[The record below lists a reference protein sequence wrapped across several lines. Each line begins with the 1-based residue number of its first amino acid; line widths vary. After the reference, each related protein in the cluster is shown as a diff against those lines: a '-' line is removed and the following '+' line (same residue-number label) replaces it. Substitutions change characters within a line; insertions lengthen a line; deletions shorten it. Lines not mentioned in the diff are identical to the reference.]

1 MKINT
6 IHGELEESLL
16 TKKTGE
22 LDNENE
28 YTTWVEYYLNDELV
42 HRSASVR
49 LKKNVF
55 ADGVAAML
63 GS

>member
-1 MKINT
+1 MKIT
-6 IHGELEESLL
+6 TTHGEMDESALV
-16 TKKTGE
+16 KKTGE

-28 YTTWVEYYLNDELV
+28 FTTWVEYYLGDELV

-55 ADGVAAML
+55 CDGVAAML